1 MIEAPL
7 VGLEWW
13 TNHLL
18 KNHETISQI
27 DYNYIFRGNKLG
39 YAPNRFSYPFLR
51 TVKLLLRNKKVSFVY
66 RTKETFLRDAFLAER
81 DAHCVRDAASPVM
94 HAFGACAE
102 RIASP
107 ITAQRYHLSLI
118 CKAEHFTKPKGQYFT
133 SFSFSFFIFSICFN
147 CTFTQHDSLPSK

>member
-1 MIEAPL
+1 M
-7 VGLEWW
+7 GCD
-13 TNHLL
+13 
-18 KNHETISQI
+18 SQ
-27 DYNYIFRGNKLG
+27 L
-39 YAPNRFSYPFLR
+39 
-51 TVKLLLRNKKVSFVY
+51 TVKPRKNSASLVDIILFSSCQMHPTKQEVHPTFRPVHPTCRIVSKWPTFSNKKVSFVHLA
-66 RTKETFLRDAFLAER
+66 KETFLRDAFLAER

>member
-7 VGLEWW
+7 VGLEWC

-51 TVKLLLRNKKVSFVY
+51 TVILLFDMKKSTLLRCVLKDSRRGNGVIRKGYTVFPCFKPHLQGFCSFHSLLQSVPFHRELLLSRPHGS
-66 RTKETFLRDAFLAER
+66 ELQSE
-81 DAHCVRDAASPVM
+81 
-94 HAFGACAE
+94 HAFF
-102 RIASP
+102 RL
-107 ITAQRYHLSLI
+107 YLSR
-118 CKAEHFTKPKGQYFT
+118 C
-133 SFSFSFFIFSICFN
+133 
-147 CTFTQHDSLPSK
+147 

>member
-7 VGLEWW
+7 VGLEWC

-51 TVKLLLRNKKVSFVY
+51 TVILLFD
-66 RTKETFLRDAFLAER
+66 TKETSFVCLAKE
-81 DAHCVRDAASPVM
+81 V
-94 HAFGACAE
+94 
-102 RIASP
+102 
-107 ITAQRYHLSLI
+107 
-118 CKAEHFTKPKGQYFT
+118 
-133 SFSFSFFIFSICFN
+133 SFSSIRLRRVILLC
-147 CTFTQHDSLPSK
+147 SLQISTL

>member
-7 VGLEWW
+7 VGLEWC

-51 TVKLLLRNKKVSFVY
+51 TVILLF
-66 RTKETFLRDAFLAER
+66 D
-81 DAHCVRDAASPVM
+81 M
-94 HAFGACAE
+94 
-102 RIASP
+102 
-107 ITAQRYHLSLI
+107 
-118 CKAEHFTKPKGQYFT
+118 
-133 SFSFSFFIFSICFN
+133 
-147 CTFTQHDSLPSK
+147 

>member
-7 VGLEWW
+7 VGLEWC

-51 TVKLLLRNKKVSFVY
+51 TVILLFGNKKSLLSTRQKRLFCVMRSLRNVM
-66 RTKETFLRDAFLAER
+66 RTACVMRLR
-81 DAHCVRDAASPVM
+81 
-94 HAFGACAE
+94 
-102 RIASP
+102 
-107 ITAQRYHLSLI
+107 Q
-118 CKAEHFTKPKGQYFT
+118 
-133 SFSFSFFIFSICFN
+133 
-147 CTFTQHDSLPSK
+147 

>member
-7 VGLEWW
+7 VGLEWC

-51 TVKLLLRNKKVSFVY
+51 TVILLFDTKETSFVY
-66 RTKETFLRDAFLAER
+66 QDKGGFWFIEKIIILRYNQFD
-81 DAHCVRDAASPVM
+81 
-94 HAFGACAE
+94 
-102 RIASP
+102 
-107 ITAQRYHLSLI
+107 
-118 CKAEHFTKPKGQYFT
+118 K
-133 SFSFSFFIFSICFN
+133 
-147 CTFTQHDSLPSK
+147 

>member
-7 VGLEWW
+7 VGLEWC

-51 TVKLLLRNKKVSFVY
+51 TVILIFDTNKTAFVH
-66 RTKETFLRDAFLAER
+66 RTKAVFLYSDIIYDRIDTKMVIDKCFLSSR
-81 DAHCVRDAASPVM
+81 KSRLRP
-94 HAFGACAE
+94 
-102 RIASP
+102 
-107 ITAQRYHLSLI
+107 YLKLI
-118 CKAEHFTKPKGQYFT
+118 
-133 SFSFSFFIFSICFN
+133 
-147 CTFTQHDSLPSK
+147 LPNYQ